1 MVSLNL
7 SPAPA
12 IDLNMAAQF
21 LDTLAGRD
29 AQHVFQTFC
38 NNSSNEGVNPKVKR
52 KGINPN
58 VLVGTLSQHAKQ
70 LERINQGESGI
81 FVVINETNGGRK
93 AADVT
98 RVRALFADW
107 DVVGTGLPAIA
118 SCGLKPHA
126 IVESS
131 LGKFHAYWLVNDCSL
146 DDFTPLQKAI
156 AAKLGSDPAINN
168 KDRVMRLP
176 GFLHH
181 KYADNPYFQTR
192 IAEINNNEA
201 YTTEEIKQGLGLD
214 LNPASKTLPS
224 VTSYNSKYIANIKS
238 IGNNGLDRIRSALF
252 SIPKELAENRDTWKE
267 VAMAMHSESDVLF
280 DDFLEWSKKAKNHD
294 ANACDKLWDSF
305 SEKPSG
311 GITIA
316 TLFYLAKTH
325 GDWKDTSYISERLAE
340 ELLTDVGNGHRLVRN
355 NIGDI
360 RYCRESK
367 SWIFWNSSS
376 GRWEF
381 SSELIMRLAED
392 TTFKM
397 FEEASE
403 RAQSGNSE
411 LSIAT
416 YKHAMKSQ
424 SLKSLK
430 NQIEHAQSVQGVSV
444 GLNQLDADPY
454 LLCVLNGTVNLK
466 TGMLR
471 ESKREDLIT
480 KQALVVYDNSAQC
493 PTWLNFLNR
502 IFANDTEM
510 IHFVQRAIGYSLTGL
525 CSEQAL
531 FIAYGF
537 GANGKSVLLNVIAG
551 LLGDHASSTQSETL
565 MMKQNAS
572 GANNDIARLRAAR
585 FVSTSEVEDG
595 KRLAESQV
603 KQLTGGDLV
612 TARFLYGEYFEY
624 KPMFKIW
631 LAANHRPIINGDD
644 YGIWRRI
651 ILLPFSITIPEGGAR
666 RPTTEQ
672 TSRRIFGYFKLGA

>member
-1 MVSLNL
+1 M
-7 SPAPA
+7 
-12 IDLNMAAQF
+12 
-21 LDTLAGRD
+21 
-29 AQHVFQTFC
+29 
-38 NNSSNEGVNPKVKR
+38 
-52 KGINPN
+52 
-58 VLVGTLSQHAKQ
+58 
-70 LERINQGESGI
+70 
-81 FVVINETNGGRK
+81 
-93 AADVT
+93 
-98 RVRALFADW
+98 
-107 DVVGTGLPAIA
+107 
-118 SCGLKPHA
+118 
-126 IVESS
+126 
-131 LGKFHAYWLVNDCSL
+131 
-146 DDFTPLQKAI
+146 
-156 AAKLGSDPAINN
+156 
-168 KDRVMRLP
+168 
-176 GFLHH
+176 
-181 KYADNPYFQTR
+181 
-192 IAEINNNEA
+192 
-201 YTTEEIKQGLGLD
+201 
-214 LNPASKTLPS
+214 
-224 VTSYNSKYIANIKS
+224 YNSKHIANIKS
-238 IGNNGLDRIRSALF
+238 IGNHGLDRIRSALF

-280 DDFLEWSKKAKNHD
+280 DDFLEWSEKAKNHD
-294 ANACDKLWDSF
+294 AKACVKLWDSF
-305 SEKPSG
+305 SEKLSG

-325 GDWKDTSYISERLAE
+325 GNWKDTSYISERLAE

-360 RYCRESK
+360 KYCRESK

-376 GRWEF
+376 GRWEY
-381 SSELIMRLAED
+381 SNELIMRLAED

-411 LSIAT
+411 LSIT
-416 YKHAMKSQ
+416 TLKHAMKSQ

-430 NQIEHAQSVQGVSV
+430 NQIEHAQSVQGVSI
-444 GLNQLDADPY
+444 GLNQLDADPN

-466 TGMLR
+466 NGMLR
-471 ESKREDLIT
+471 EAKREDLIT
-480 KQALVVYDNSAQC
+480 KQAHVVYDNTAQC
-493 PTWLNFLNR
+493 PTWLSFLNR
-502 IFANDTEM
+502 IFANDAEM

-565 MMKQNAS
+565 MMKQNVS

-651 ILLPFSITIPEGGAR
+651 ILLPFSITIPEGERDGQLLNKLADEYSGILNWALKGCLDWQKNGLSVPKVVR
-666 RPTTEQ
+666 DATSSYKRDMDTFGQWLEECCEIIPSAKSTATGIYASYREWVETNGHNALSAKRVGQKLTE
-672 TSRRIFGYFKLGA
+672 RGFKKRKNSVIIYDGLQLLV